1 MKDSNRGNSKVLI
14 LVGLFVLEVLLEMI
28 DAQTKSVGAAAIGGP
43 FNLTDQNGKPFSSEN
58 LKNEFSVLYFG
69 FTQCPDICPDELD
82 KITEAIQSISTK
94 RHIMYFIEKPGFRE
108 GYWSQN
114 SVCVYYFGS

>member
-1 MKDSNRGNSKVLI
+1 
-14 LVGLFVLEVLLEMI
+14 MI

-43 FNLTDQNGKPFSSEN
+43 FNLTDQNGKPFSSDD

-82 KITEAIQSISTK
+82 KIAEAIQTISTNLQM
-94 RHIMYFIEKPGFRE
+94 IMD
-108 GYWSQN
+108 
-114 SVCVYYFGS
+114 